1 MKNIIFIVLAM
12 FTFGQ
17 AATAQQLTRTEA
29 ERIVK
34 DFVEP
39 PYVAYTTIQTMA
51 LGNPYKNSK
60 AAGLLEFSMA
70 GLMATEHAF
79 SETGKRYVISGQKV
93 ALGIMDFKEIIGI
106 KMESEYVAIIEFSCT
121 SSNLTPFGKSGDFK
135 IPTQSGV
142 KVQRYDDGWRP
153 LGSKSKIYHPKD
165 LPFYAEYAIQAQY
178 KTAFDKAAQ
187 QPFDYTQTQSFRFQ
201 EALLGEE
208 SKVRFTFTDGCSTC
222 EPNEVNV
229 FMNAFAEKLSKAPR
243 IAQVIDANDAIT
255 SVQLSVSS
263 INFNKIVMPSLTV
276 KVQTVYFDSD
286 SRQVLTGE
294 LSFYKSHSKGDASR
308 EQLFFE
314 LIEQLQKQINEQ
326 FYNLIP
332 IQTTVQSV
340 GVPNKKG
347 YIKEL
352 IINKPLYLLR
362 DGYDVIIFSESGSE
376 VKNGVTRIHK
386 VRSTGRIK
394 STGWGSTLSVKL
406 KKGDP
411 SLKSAFD
418 NGEKLYVIIAKKL

>member
-1 MKNIIFIVLAM
+1 MKNIIFITLAM
-12 FTFGQ
+12 LAFYQ
-17 AATAQQLTRTEA
+17 AATAQELTRTEA

-34 DFVEP
+34 DFVEFP
-39 PYVAYTTIQTMA
+39 NLSYATIETMA

-70 GLMATEHAF
+70 GIMATEHAL
-79 SETGKRYVISGQKV
+79 SAKAKPYVISGQKV
-93 ALGIMDFKEIIGI
+93 ALAIMDFKAITGI
-106 KMESEYVAIIEFSCT
+106 KMESEYIAIIEYDCT
-121 SSNLTPFGKSGDFK
+121 ASNLTPFGKSGDFR
-135 IPTQSGV
+135 IPNKSGV
-142 KVQRYDDGWRP
+142 KVQKYDDGWRA
-153 LGSKSKIYHPKD
+153 LGSKSKIYHPND
-165 LPFYAEYAIQAQY
+165 VPYYAGYAEQAQY
-178 KTAFDKAAQ
+178 KTAFNKVAQ
-187 QPFDYTQTQSFRFQ
+187 KPFDYAQTQSFRFK

-208 SKVRFTFTDGCSTC
+208 SKVKFTFTDGCSTC
-222 EPNEVNV
+222 KPNEVNV
-229 FMNAFAEKLSKAPR
+229 FMNAFAERLSKAPR
-243 IAQVIDANDAIT
+243 IAQVIDVNDAIT

-263 INFNKIVMPSLTV
+263 INFNKIIMPSLTV
-276 KVQTVYFDSD
+276 KVQTVYFDRD
-286 SRQVLTGE
+286 NRQVLTGE
-294 LSFYKSHSKGDASR
+294 LNFYKSHSKGDASR

-314 LIEQLQKQINEQ
+314 LIGQLQKQIDEQ

-340 GVPNKKG
+340 GASNKKG

-362 DGYDVIIFSESGSE
+362 DAYDVIVFSENGSE
-376 VKNGVTRIHK
+376 VKNGVTFVHK
-386 VRSTGRIK
+386 IRSTGRIR

-406 KKGDP
+406 KKGDA